1 MHSLS
6 RPHPTCKAPTST
18 GTAKVVKGTEF
29 TAFGYKMARPS
40 TCASVRARRF
50 SRQVTGGL
58 QEYIE
63 AVTFMHYLQTGQI
76 LSLDALNASLCKDGK
91 PVRPRGRR

>member
-1 MHSLS
+1 M
-6 RPHPTCKAPTST
+6 
-18 GTAKVVKGTEF
+18 
-29 TAFGYKMARPS
+29 
-40 TCASVRARRF
+40 
-50 SRQVTGGL
+50 

-91 PVRPRGRR
+91 PVRPQESAQRAKNAMGR

>member
-1 MHSLS
+1 M
-6 RPHPTCKAPTST
+6 
-18 GTAKVVKGTEF
+18 
-29 TAFGYKMARPS
+29 
-40 TCASVRARRF
+40 
-50 SRQVTGGL
+50 

-91 PVRPRGRR
+91 PVRPRGRRYDPKPSTLT